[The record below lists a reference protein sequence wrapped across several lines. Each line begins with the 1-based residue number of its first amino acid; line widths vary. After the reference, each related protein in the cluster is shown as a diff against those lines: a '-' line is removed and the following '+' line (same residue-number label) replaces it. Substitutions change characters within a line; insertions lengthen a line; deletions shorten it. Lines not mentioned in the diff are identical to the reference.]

1 MKNKKISNKRPK
13 SCHMK
18 NITINRNINRH
29 VPINAGR
36 IFSSK
41 NFPHNTLEQKNR
53 TITSNK
59 NIYIDK
65 FQNQLKKFDMY
76 KEMWDKSKS
85 FSDEDNLGIAQ
96 TIQINSENVQ
106 NNFIHEKFRANATS
120 TRKSSALTYNDLS
133 YKSKRIVKNFKNK
146 EKYNLLK
153 MDKDN
158 SNFFN
163 KNSNKMNKISKLSTN
178 MFFDIFHDKDSAI
191 NMSNYNSTL
200 QTNNKNNFNTELSQ
214 MHNLFESNLSKSNN
228 NSKKAEYFNYGVPKR
243 NFNKKEVV
251 IINENKKTVDNDVD
265 DKNNFE
271 KLVRENSSSILNL
284 RTDYLIRFSK
294 LLGIAKKFIYS
305 MDFFRIEKR
314 DIFSLYMKNLT
325 EAFDSCN
332 DFFINQIKEGDIL
345 DNDSWSK
352 ILSQYYNLSFHV
364 IKFQNYAFKE
374 MQFLKNENLSFKQKL
389 YSLEGELNAK
399 KKDIND
405 INKYIIQYD
414 LTNKVKYKKKREMT
428 IKEIKEKYNSQESAY
443 ILKINKLEQE
453 VKQLTEV
460 LNQNK
465 IDTNNFKEVSEKLK
479 NLKEELE
486 ENKNYFDNQNSEKIV
501 TIKVLAQTNSDL
513 NEKINELEAEI
524 QKYKEKEEDTQRQF
538 IEYDAKLKNLNDII
552 NQKNILID
560 QLKEENKSITEKNSE
575 ENKSLLPV
583 ETTFLSPKGNLRKKF
598 KKES

>member
-1 MKNKKISNKRPK
+1 M
-13 SCHMK
+13 
-18 NITINRNINRH
+18 
-29 VPINAGR
+29 
-36 IFSSK
+36 
-41 NFPHNTLEQKNR
+41 
-53 TITSNK
+53 
-59 NIYIDK
+59 
-65 FQNQLKKFDMY
+65 
-76 KEMWDKSKS
+76 
-85 FSDEDNLGIAQ
+85 
-96 TIQINSENVQ
+96 
-106 NNFIHEKFRANATS
+106 
-120 TRKSSALTYNDLS
+120 
-133 YKSKRIVKNFKNK
+133 
-146 EKYNLLK
+146 
-153 MDKDN
+153 
-158 SNFFN
+158 
-163 KNSNKMNKISKLSTN
+163 
-178 MFFDIFHDKDSAI
+178 
-191 NMSNYNSTL
+191 
-200 QTNNKNNFNTELSQ
+200 
-214 MHNLFESNLSKSNN
+214 
-228 NSKKAEYFNYGVPKR
+228 
-243 NFNKKEVV
+243 
-251 IINENKKTVDNDVD
+251 DNDVD

-486 ENKNYFDNQNSEKIV
+486 ENKNDFDNQNSEKIV

-575 ENKSLLPV
+575 ENKSLFPV